1 MASTSSASR
10 RARSLKTSSMP
21 YRPLRFHSSA
31 GVMTGMS
38 ISWQPI
44 ASISSRTICSTLR
57 CTRQPAGSHVHSP
70 APTWRTSPARTMSLC
85 ESASASAGA
94 CFSVGR
100 TSWDWRVSPGP
111 VLPELRSGY
120 GVPVRMR
127 RRSLVPIALLICALA
142 PAAAHASATQLSI
155 MQDDDQL
162 VYRDD
167 ATRDKALRQMK
178 ELGVDAV
185 RVTVLWRNVAARVT
199 TSDARRK
206 DLRSPRSYGVR
217 TWNRYDNLVRSAQ
230 SLGLRVYFSVTGP
243 APDYAHG
250 RAPAKERPVVRQAW
264 EPNPQQFS
272 KFVTALGR
280 RYSGRYRD
288 EDTGRGLLPRVDFWG
303 LWNEPNQAGWLA
315 PQYAFSRTARKVIP
329 YSPVLYRKLFLRGR
343 RALEGTGHGRDFILV
358 GETAPLGS
366 SAQGRRSPIRPAKF
380 LRELLCV
387 DAAGHSYT
395 GRQARARDCGEF
407 DSLGPIRAS
416 AWGHH
421 PYTKDLPPTQKDR
434 SRDSITMANL
444 NDLGVLIDRYSKT
457 GRIAEGLPIVS
468 TEFGY
473 ETNPPDPFS
482 GQPLDKQAEFLNEG
496 DFMAAQNPRVLS
508 QTQFILTDASPV
520 RSARPGTKPYWFT
533 YQSGLFFANG
543 TPKPAAQAYELPLLA
558 GQFGGGVAVWGQLR
572 FRPNGITDQVQIE
585 QQNADGTWSPIG
597 DPIQVTNPMG
607 YFQTVLPGG
616 GPGFYRAHWTAS
628 DAPGDVV
635 SRTVQVG

>member
-1 MASTSSASR
+1 
-10 RARSLKTSSMP
+10 
-21 YRPLRFHSSA
+21 
-31 GVMTGMS
+31 
-38 ISWQPI
+38 
-44 ASISSRTICSTLR
+44 
-57 CTRQPAGSHVHSP
+57 
-70 APTWRTSPARTMSLC
+70 
-85 ESASASAGA
+85 
-94 CFSVGR
+94 
-100 TSWDWRVSPGP
+100 
-111 VLPELRSGY
+111 
-120 GVPVRMR
+120 MR
-127 RRSLVPIALLICALA
+127 RPSLVLIGLLIAALA
-142 PAAAHASATQLSI
+142 PASARASATQMSI

-167 ATRDKALRQMK
+167 ATRDKALGEMK
-178 ELGVDAV
+178 ALGVDVV
-185 RVTVLWRNVAARVT
+185 RVTVLWRSLASRVT
-199 TSDARRK
+199 ESDARRK
-206 DLRSPRSYGVR
+206 DLRNPRSYGVR
-217 TWNRYDNLVRSAQ
+217 VWNRYDNLVRSAQ

-243 APDYAHG
+243 APDYARG

-264 EPNPQQFS
+264 MPSPQQFS

-288 EDTGRGLLPRVDFWG
+288 EDTGRTLIPRVDFWG

-315 PQYAFSRTARKVIP
+315 PQYAFSREARKVIP
-329 YSPVLYRKLFLRGR
+329 FAPVLYRQLYLRGR
-343 RALEGTGHGRDFILV
+343 RALDETGHGRDFILV

-380 LRELLCV
+380 LREFLCV
-387 DAAGHSYT
+387 DAAGRPFK
-395 GRQARARDCGEF
+395 GRAARARDCREF
-407 DSLGPIRAS
+407 DRLGPIRAS

-434 SRDSITMANL
+434 SPDSITMANL

-457 GRIAEGLPIVS
+457 GRIAQGLPIVS

-482 GQPLDKQAEFLNEG
+482 GQPLDKQAEYLNEG
-496 DFMAAQNPRVLS
+496 DYMAAQNPRVLS

-543 TPKPAAQAYELPLLA
+543 TPKPAAQAYALPLLA

-607 YFQTVLPGG
+607 FFQAVLPGG
-616 GPGFYRAHWTAS
+616 GPGFYRAHWTGT
-628 DAPGDVV
+628 DPPGDVV
-635 SRTVQVG
+635 SRTVEVG